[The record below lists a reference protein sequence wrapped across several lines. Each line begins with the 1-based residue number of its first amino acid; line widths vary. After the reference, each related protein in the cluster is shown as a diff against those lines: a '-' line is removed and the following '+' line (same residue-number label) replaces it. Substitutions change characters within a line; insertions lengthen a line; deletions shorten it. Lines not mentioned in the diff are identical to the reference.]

1 MEPINKRIVII
12 SLSVLAML
20 LGSCF
25 NTVSAKLTS
34 PFGEACGKPSTAA
47 IQQAKESYNVYKIGQ
62 HVDLSP
68 AQVLTKAMRVEK
80 TIGKVHGQTVL
91 KAGFSFDTYLYKL
104 RGLNATAGK
113 TFEESFR
120 RSFNNMM
127 TRQNGNYI
135 IEATAALG
143 NPHDAADLL
152 VLDKQGN
159 CVMKVQQKL
168 SAKAAVNSI
177 IHPEKTITINGTNI
191 TINKY
196 EDCKILIPSDQL
208 KKINSD
214 LLNGT
219 NKYIPKDPVQRKMI
233 QEAVDSHI
241 LTDTIYGVKA
251 KSMEYYQE
259 ATKRM
264 YTHTFNNISDEMA
277 AKLSRAIRNGEEFI
291 VTGKSFYRV
300 EEAISICRANNV
312 VKPEIE
318 AAIRSARFT
327 KFVRVS
333 NTVIGVAGSL
343 IDVGYGVY
351 MIYNAESQFQKGLLD
366 SDLSNYKK
374 TLGAIQIGVGV
385 VGLVMVFSPE
395 PFSKIAAPIV
405 VVVGVLVA
413 ALDMWIDYIQAQ
425 RVAARQRMIDRIK
438 AQDQPRAIRELLIRD
453 MNVQCAL

>member
-1 MEPINKRIVII
+1 MERINKKILI
-12 SLSVLAML
+12 SLSL
-20 LGSCF
+20 LVFFVGSYYKIA
-25 NTVSAKLTS
+25 SAKS
-34 PFGEACGKPSTAA
+34 SIGEAICKPSPSA
-47 IQQAKESYNVYKIGQ
+47 IPQAKNAFNEFKIGQ
-62 HVDLSP
+62 YVDLLPTSEF
-68 AQVLTKAMRVEK
+68 TKVMRVEK

-127 TRQNGNYI
+127 TRQNGNYL
-135 IEATAALG
+135 IEATAVLG

-152 VLDKQGN
+152 VIDKQTGK

-168 SAKAAVNSI
+168 SAKAAVNAI
-177 IHPEKTITINGTNI
+177 LNPDKYKDCTILTT
-191 TINKY
+191 
-196 EDCKILIPSDQL
+196 SDQL
-208 KKINSD
+208 RDIKLD
-214 LLNGT
+214 LESST
-219 NKYIPKDPVQRKMI
+219 NKYVPKDPIKRQKIYDAIYKNEKNGV
-233 QEAVDSHI
+233 V
-241 LTDTIYGVKA
+241 LTDIIHGVKA

-264 YTHTFNNISDEMA
+264 YTRTFNNISDEMVS
-277 AKLSRAIRNGEEFI
+277 KLSRAIRNGEEFI
-291 VTGKSFYRV
+291 DTGKSFYRV
-300 EEAISICRANNV
+300 EEALRIYSTNNV

-333 NTVIGVAGSL
+333 NTIVATAGSL

-366 SDLSNYKK
+366 ADLSNYKK
-374 TLGAIQIGVGV
+374 TLGAIQIGVGA
-385 VGLVMVFSPE
+385 VGLAMIFSPD

-413 ALDMWIDYIQAQ
+413 AIDMWIDYIQAQ
-425 RVAARQRMIDRIK
+425 RVAARQRLIERVKDKR
-438 AQDQPRAIRELLIRD
+438 PEAIRELLLRD
-453 MNVQCAL
+453 MELKCAL